1 MSVSYIYGFVSVLML
16 MLMPMLLLVAMRLL
30 IHGAAHARACREPR
44 HGARTWRIRCRW
56 SPLSLHADAP
66 APGSTAFTLTCRSFS
81 MGWRCSSPLW
91 PLPPP
96 PHLQL
101 PIVTSNDF
109 APYLKAVSSSLAK
122 FEQNHPQ
129 AQGTCDAGPLVG
141 SSDKL
146 ADGGG
151 GGGASI
157 LDLTCLQ
164 HVPDVFRSKHFD
176 LKSPSTFAAVFGCP
190 ADLDSAGGGYDDDG
204 DALLE
209 QLHSHLDDVEA
220 ALMLGVRSR
229 SSEFFAAVDELQLL
243 SLDIASALQDT
254 AVARTA
260 LATVDREVVGS
271 ALQVY

>member
-1 MSVSYIYGFVSVLML
+1 
-16 MLMPMLLLVAMRLL
+16 
-30 IHGAAHARACREPR
+30 
-44 HGARTWRIRCRW
+44 
-56 SPLSLHADAP
+56 
-66 APGSTAFTLTCRSFS
+66 
-81 MGWRCSSPLW
+81 
-91 PLPPP
+91 
-96 PHLQL
+96 
-101 PIVTSNDF
+101 VTSNDF

-157 LDLTCLQ
+157 VDLTCLQ

-254 AVARTA
+254 ADRALPLYEDCLEKSKRILGDDHPSTLELINNLARLLQAQGTA
-260 LATVDREVVGS
+260 DR
-271 ALQVY
+271 ALPLFEDCLEKRKRILGDDHPPHTHINPKSCSFTQALELS

>member
-1 MSVSYIYGFVSVLML
+1 MSPLTPALAGNQGTELALGASAAGGLLS
-16 MLMPMLLLVAMRLL
+16 PCMLLPPPPA
-30 IHGAAHARACREPR
+30 P
-44 HGARTWRIRCRW
+44 
-56 SPLSLHADAP
+56 PLSRSRAAVFQWAGVAP
-66 APGSTAFTLTCRSFS
+66 PPFGPS
-81 MGWRCSSPLW
+81 
-91 PLPPP
+91 PPP
-96 PHLQL
+96 PHLPL

-129 AQGTCDAGPLVG
+129 AQGTGDAGPLVG

-157 LDLTCLQ
+157 VDLTCLQ